1 MRDRKFN
8 RLFDKLAAEE
18 QRFLNC
24 EFLAPVV
31 SGGEVRLRI
40 ANVICTFRIEPRSF
54 TGWGIFRPKSHSMA
68 EHVRDASL
76 GERSRYLELFPQLRL
91 ILCHRHEIEWLARPA
106 HQGDSRFQIEGL
118 VPVQAVQEA
127 AQFDIVL
134 VRFDGTNFW
143 FEDLDSSRSPA
154 TADWLREQLRAIV
167 EPAELHRPGLTPEQR
182 DAYRRCYELSE
193 QARIRRAQAERE
205 ARRMT
210 TQGRIES
217 ALEHGGAEFVDF
229 HEDADIYRVRY
240 RIDNQQHVSA
250 VSKSDLTVQ
259 VAGICLDGLDR
270 QFDLTSLVG
279 VLREGRRGGQLYRM
293 DR

>member
-1 MRDRKFN
+1 MRDHQFN
-8 RLFDKLAAEE
+8 KLFDKLAAEE
-18 QRFLNC
+18 QRFLNR

-54 TGWGIFRPKSHSMA
+54 TGWGVFRPKSHSIA

-91 ILCHRHEIEWLARPA
+91 ILCQRNEAEWLARPA

-127 AQFDIVL
+127 AQFDIIL

-143 FEDLDSSRSPA
+143 FEDVDSSRSPA
-154 TADWLREQLRAIV
+154 TADWLREQLRATV
-167 EPAELHRPGLTPEQR
+167 DPAELHRPGLTPEQLEV
-182 DAYRRCYELSE
+182 YRRCYELSE
-193 QARIRRAQAERE
+193 QARIRRAEAERE
-205 ARRMT
+205 ARRLT

-229 HEDADIYRVRY
+229 YEESDVYRVRY

-250 VSKSDLTVQ
+250 ISKSDLTVQ
-259 VAGICLDGLDR
+259 VAGICLDGHDR